1 MKLVRHSIYNLLGLG
16 FPLVVAIFSI
26 PILIRALGEARFGLL
41 TLIWAVVSYFGLF
54 DLGLGRALTQ
64 RLAVALGTD
73 DHKDVGSLVATS
85 TVLMAGLGVFAGTLM
100 AALAPWGAGLIHDVP
115 SQQEVVKA
123 VYWMAAA
130 MPAIVLTSGFRGILE
145 ARQAF
150 GIVNLIRLP
159 MGLITFLGPLL
170 VVYYGAVQ
178 LDLIALVL
186 AIGRLIACVVHGWY
200 AWHLLP
206 PKTGGFVVK
215 RTMIKPLCI
224 SGGWMTVS
232 NVAGPIMGYLDRF
245 VVGTLVSAQTAAYY
259 ATPQELISKLSILP
273 SALMAVVFPQFSKI
287 NLNLNAQAVD
297 LINTSTSLIV
307 FISFPAFS
315 AISFFSSELLTFW
328 IGVDFSKN
336 ASEVLLIMACGMLI
350 NSISFVPVT
359 WLQATGHSKYV
370 AIIHLVELPVFC
382 ALLWFGIQ
390 GFGMK
395 GAALAWLLRIVLDAC
410 LLWLILAINACGLQH
425 LAKRYLIVSAM
436 SPLFIYAISS
446 INLSVAVRLIVL
458 LFIVFYCFRC
468 LIKII
473 KLKYNF

>member
-1 MKLVRHSIYNLLGLG
+1 MKLVRHSFYNLLGLG
-16 FPLVVAIFSI
+16 FPLFVAVFSI
-26 PILIRALGEARFGLL
+26 PILIGALGEARFGLL

-64 RLAVALGTD
+64 RLAVALGAD

-100 AALAPWGAGLIHDVP
+100 AVLAPWGAGLIHDVP
-115 SQQEVVKA
+115 SQQEVVNA

-170 VVYYGAVQ
+170 VVYYGSVQ

-200 AWHLLP
+200 AWNLLP
-206 PKTGGFVVK
+206 PKTGGFVFQ
-215 RTMIKPLCI
+215 RTMIMPLCV

-232 NVAGPIMGYLDRF
+232 NVVGPIMGYLDRF

-273 SALMAVVFPQFSKI
+273 SALMAVVFPQFSKLK
-287 NLNLNAQAVD
+287 LNLNSQTVD
-297 LINTSTSLIV
+297 LINTSTLLIV
-307 FISFPAFS
+307 IISVPAFS
-315 AISFFSSELLTFW
+315 AISFFSSELLVFW
-328 IGVDFSKN
+328 IGVGFSEN

-370 AIIHLVELPVFC
+370 AIIHLVELPVFA
-382 ALLWFGIQ
+382 ALLWIGIQ
-390 GFGMK
+390 QFGMK

-410 LLWLILAINACGLQH
+410 LLWIVLALKGSGMQH
-425 LAKRYLIVSAM
+425 MAKRYLFVSAM
-436 SPLFIYAISS
+436 LPLFIYAISS
-446 INLSVAVRLIVL
+446 LNLPVAIRLSA
-458 LFIVFYCFRC
+458 LFFIFAYCFRC
-468 LIKII
+468 LMEVI
-473 KLKYNF
+473 KLKI